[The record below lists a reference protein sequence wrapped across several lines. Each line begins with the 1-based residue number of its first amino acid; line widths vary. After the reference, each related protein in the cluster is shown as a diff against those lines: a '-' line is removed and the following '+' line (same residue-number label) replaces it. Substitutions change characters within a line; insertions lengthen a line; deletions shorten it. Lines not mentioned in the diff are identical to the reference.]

1 MRCAVTLRS
10 QREGAYLP
18 WERRLLGVGGGEFI
32 GSDVWKMSMSSQDRW
47 GRVGWTVLGE
57 VRGLKGLAH
66 LGPGKWL
73 ALTGA
78 CTAFSSVEAMRDQ
91 VCLCFGSVFS
101 FKGYGS
107 GVPGF
112 QDLTAD
118 LSWS

>member
-1 MRCAVTLRS
+1 M
-10 QREGAYLP
+10 
-18 WERRLLGVGGGEFI
+18 GGGECI

-91 VCLCFGSVFS
+91 VCLCFGIVFS